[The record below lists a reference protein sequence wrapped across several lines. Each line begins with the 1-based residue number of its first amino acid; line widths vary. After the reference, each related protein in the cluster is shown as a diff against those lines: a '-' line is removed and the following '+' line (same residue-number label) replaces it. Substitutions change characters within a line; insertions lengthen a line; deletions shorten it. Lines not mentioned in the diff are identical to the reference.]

1 MGTNVAAGEKLQLL
15 VGSNVWKKSKLLDED
30 ISRARAC
37 LSFTLRAALL
47 LMRRTRADA
56 AESDAAQFDSTGCLI
71 TEVVFPG
78 FHWEDHKYLTAAELE
93 GMWGGKAGWEA
104 WSDFVR
110 A

>member
-1 MGTNVAAGEKLQLL
+1 MRIYPAPVRVFHLL
-15 VGSNVWKKSKLLDED
+15 C
-30 ISRARAC
+30 APP
-37 LSFTLRAALL
+37 LL
-47 LMRRTRADA
+47 LMRRTRANA

-78 FHWEDHKYLTAAELE
+78 FHWEDHKYLTAADLE